1 MTAPCVRQVGLGALV
16 LFVATVLAA
25 NWLVQHVGIVG
36 VGFGLM
42 APAGV
47 YAVGVA
53 FTLRDVVHRT
63 LGGVYALAAILC
75 GCLLSL
81 VVSTDLAAASALAFV
96 ASDLVD
102 LTVFQ
107 RLGGRSVSTVVLSNV
122 AGLVTDS
129 VVFLAVAFGSL
140 EFLVGQVVGKAW
152 MTVAVVPLIVG
163 SRAVLSRYA

>member
-1 MTAPCVRQVGLGALV
+1 MTALRMRQVGWVALT

-25 NWLVQHVGIVG
+25 NWLVRHVGIVG

-53 FTLRDVVHRT
+53 FTLRDVVHRA
-63 LGGVYALAAILC
+63 LGARYALAGIVA
-75 GCLLSL
+75 GCALSL
-81 VVSTDLAAASALAFV
+81 VVSADLAAASALAFV
-96 ASDLVD
+96 ASELVD
-102 LTVFQ
+102 LAVFEG
-107 RLGGRSVSTVVLSNV
+107 LGGRSVTAVALSNV
-122 AGLVTDS
+122 AGLITDS

-140 EFLVGQVVGKAW
+140 EFLAGQVVGKAW
-152 MTVAVVPLIVG
+152 MTVAAVPLIVG

>member
-1 MTAPCVRQVGLGALV
+1 MTARVGWVALA
-16 LFVATVLAA
+16 LFVGTVLAA
-25 NWLVQHVGIVG
+25 NWLVQHVGIVS

-63 LGGVYALAAILC
+63 LGGRYALAGIAAGC
-75 GCLLSL
+75 GLSL
-81 VVSTDLAAASALAFV
+81 VVSSDLAMASALAFV
-96 ASDLVD
+96 ASELVD
-102 LTVFQ
+102 LAVFEG
-107 RLGGRSVSTVVLSNV
+107 LGGRSVTAVASSNI

-129 VVFLAVAFGSL
+129 VVFLVVAFGSL
-140 EFLVGQVVGKAW
+140 EFLVGQIVGKAW
-152 MTVAVVPLIVG
+152 MTVAAVPLIVG